1 MFSVDDSFQKH
12 CMSFVSIHV
21 TVTSVDVLSTKKGF
35 ECLYKQWINK
45 GGFESEFKLFNSI
58 QKSLLKDNRNL
69 PKNQVI
75 LHSDSNIGLYPVG
88 R

>member
-1 MFSVDDSFQKH
+1 M
-12 CMSFVSIHV
+12 
-21 TVTSVDVLSTKKGF
+21 F

-75 LHSDSNIGLYPVG
+75 LHSDSNIGLYSMWSDCPFNQELIIPSGIVNEN
-88 R
+88 